1 MRLGDMLVAAKIVTQ
16 EQVDQALVSQKESG
30 RRLGGE
36 LVALGFVNELQITQ
50 MLSNQLSVPWV
61 DLQHVEFSRELL
73 SLIPK
78 EVASEHC
85 CIPIYRRQV
94 RGDGDTLF
102 VAMDDPSNESALA
115 ALAEVS
121 PLPIR
126 AMVSPPSDIR
136 NAIRVYYF
144 GESPEPVEHELEK
157 KKKRTASRHPGESPA
172 LVESEPAPPPEEQAA
187 EEAAA
192 SQLEAESEPPEEE
205 APKVGLEAERPPPTE
220 AAEKASPRF
229 VTLTL
234 LDGTTVRLPS
244 PGAKAATPDEPTRA
258 ENLTASDLV
267 NALLAR
273 GQGAE
278 VDDILGE
285 DANWELLFA
294 TLLQLLIRKGLVAD
308 WEFVE
313 AWKKARG

>member
-1 MRLGDMLVAAKIVTQ
+1 MRLGDMLVAAKIVTK
-16 EQVDQALVSQKESG
+16 EQVEQALASQKGSG

-73 SLIPK
+73 SLIPP
-78 EVASEHC
+78 EVANTHC
-85 CIPIYRRQV
+85 CIPVYRRQV
-94 RGDGDTLF
+94 RGNGDTLF
-102 VAMDDPSNESALA
+102 VAMDDPSNEEALA
-115 ALAEVS
+115 AIAKVS

-126 AMVSPPSDIR
+126 TMVSPPSDIR

-144 GESPEPVEHELEK
+144 GEAPRPVERQPE
-157 KKKRTASRHPGESPA
+157 KRTASRHPGASPA
-172 LVESEPAPPPEEQAA
+172 LVESEPAPPPEADEEAQAEGAESEPDPRETLPGTPAQPPPPSSAA
-187 EEAAA
+187 EEAVP
-192 SQLEAESEPPEEE
+192 Q
-205 APKVGLEAERPPPTE
+205 
-220 AAEKASPRF
+220 F

-244 PGAKAATPDEPTRA
+244 PAAKATTPGTPSRA

>member
-1 MRLGDMLVAAKIVTQ
+1 MRLGDMLVAARIVTK
-16 EQVDQALVSQKESG
+16 EQVEQALASQKESG

-73 SLIPK
+73 SLIPR
-78 EVASEHC
+78 ELADEHC
-85 CIPIYRRQV
+85 CIPVYRRQV
-94 RGDGDTLF
+94 RNAGDTLF
-102 VAMDDPSNESALA
+102 VAMDDPSNEAALA
-115 ALAEVS
+115 AIGEVS

-126 AMVSPPSDIR
+126 TMVSPPSDIR

-144 GESPEPVEHELEK
+144 GESPKPVEHARA
-157 KKKRTASRHPGESPA
+157 RTASRHPGESPA
-172 LVESEPAPPPEEQAA
+172 LVESVPAPPPEEV
-187 EEAAA
+187 EAAA
-192 SQLEAESEPPEEE
+192 EAEAETAPKPESEPPERETLVE
-205 APKVGLEAERPPPTE
+205 TKAVPPPATPEAER
-220 AAEKASPRF
+220 AAPRF

-244 PGAKAATPDEPTRA
+244 PTKKAAMPDTPPRA
-258 ENLTASDLV
+258 DNLTASDLV

-273 GQGAE
+273 GQGAQ

-285 DANWELLFA
+285 NANWELLFA

>member
-1 MRLGDMLVAAKIVTQ
+1 MLVAARIVTQ
-16 EQVDQALVSQKESG
+16 EQVEEALASQKESG

-61 DLQHVEFSRELL
+61 DLNHVEFSRELL
-73 SLIPK
+73 SLIPR
-78 EVASEHC
+78 ELADEHC
-85 CIPIYRRQV
+85 CIPVYRRQV

-102 VAMDDPSNESALA
+102 VAMDDPSNEDALA
-115 ALAEVS
+115 ALGEAS
-121 PLPIR
+121 PLPVR

-144 GESPEPVEHELEK
+144 GEAPKPVARVRA
-157 KKKRTASRHPGESPA
+157 RTASRHPGESAA
-172 LVESEPAPPPEEQAA
+172 LEDSVPAPPPQPEVAPSAQEPPPP
-187 EEAAA
+187 
-192 SQLEAESEPPEEE
+192 EAEPETK
-205 APKVGLEAERPPPTE
+205 AVPPPTSANAERE
-220 AAEKASPRF
+220 AQRF

-244 PGAKAATPDEPTRA
+244 PNKAPAAADPAPRSG
-258 ENLTASDLV
+258 LTASDLV

-285 DANWELLFA
+285 NANWELLFA

>member
-1 MRLGDMLVAAKIVTQ
+1 MLVAARIVTK
-16 EQVDQALVSQKESG
+16 EQVEQALASQKESG

-36 LVALGFVNELQITQ
+36 LVALGFVSELQITQ

-73 SLIPK
+73 SLIPR
-78 EVASEHC
+78 ELADEHC
-85 CIPIYRRQV
+85 CIPVYRRQV
-94 RGDGDTLF
+94 RNAGDTLF
-102 VAMDDPSNESALA
+102 VAMDDPSNEDALA
-115 ALAEVS
+115 AIGEVS

-126 AMVSPPSDIR
+126 TMVSPPSDIR

-144 GESPEPVEHELEK
+144 GESPKPVQHARP
-157 KKKRTASRHPGESPA
+157 RTASRHPGESPA
-172 LVESEPAPPPEEQAA
+172 LVPSEPAPPPEAVEEELA
-187 EEAAA
+187 EATETPAK
-192 SQLEAESEPPEEE
+192 SEPPRESQVETK
-205 APKVGLEAERPPPTE
+205 AVPPPATAAAER
-220 AAEKASPRF
+220 AAPRF

-244 PGAKAATPDEPTRA
+244 PSSKPAAPDAPARPD
-258 ENLTASDLV
+258 NLTASDLV

-273 GQGAE
+273 GQGAQ

-285 DANWELLFA
+285 NANWELLFA

>member
-1 MRLGDMLVAAKIVTQ
+1 MLVAAKIVTQ
-16 EQVDQALVSQKESG
+16 EQVEQALASQKQSG

-36 LVALGFVNELQITQ
+36 LVALGFVNELQLTQ

-73 SLIPK
+73 SLIPR
-78 EVASEHC
+78 ELADEHC
-85 CIPIYRRQV
+85 CIPVYRREV
-94 RGDGDTLF
+94 RGGGDTLF
-102 VAMDDPSNESALA
+102 VAMDDPSNDEALQ
-115 ALAEVS
+115 ALGEVS

-126 AMVSPPSDIR
+126 TMVSPPSDIR

-144 GESPEPVEHELEK
+144 GEPPRPVQRVRP
-157 KKKRTASRHPGESPA
+157 RTASRHPGESPA
-172 LVESEPAPPPEEQAA
+172 LVESEPAPPPEVVES
-187 EEAAA
+187 AAA
-192 SQLEAESEPPEEE
+192 AGGTPESEPPQESRPETK
-205 APKVGLEAERPPPTE
+205 AVPPPSTAAAERE
-220 AAEKASPRF
+220 AQRF

-234 LDGTTVRLPS
+234 LDGTQVRLPS
-244 PGAKAATPDEPTRA
+244 PSNEPAAPHAPPHSGS
-258 ENLTASDLV
+258 LTASDLV

-273 GQGAE
+273 GQGAP

-285 DANWELLFA
+285 NANWELLFA

>member
-16 EQVDQALVSQKESG
+16 EQVEAALVSQKDSG

-36 LVALGFVNELQITQ
+36 LVALGFVSELQITQ

-102 VAMDDPSNESALA
+102 VAMDDPSNEA
-115 ALAEVS
+115 ALAVLTEVS

-144 GESPEPVEHELEK
+144 GESPKPVEHRP
-157 KKKRTASRHPGESPA
+157 KRTASRHPGESPA

-187 EEAAA
+187 QEAAA
-192 SQLEAESEPPEEE
+192 SEVAASELPEEKTHPGTPAEPP
-205 APKVGLEAERPPPTE
+205 PPSA
-220 AAEKASPRF
+220 AAEKAAPRF

-244 PGAKAATPDEPTRA
+244 PAGKSVAADTPSRA

-278 VDDILGE
+278 VGDILGE

>member
-1 MRLGDMLVAAKIVTQ
+1 MLVTARIVTQ
-16 EQVDQALVSQKESG
+16 EQVERALVSQQESG

-36 LVALGFVNELQITQ
+36 LVALGFVSELQITQ

-73 SLIPK
+73 SLIPR
-78 EVASEHC
+78 ELADEHC
-85 CIPIYRRQV
+85 CIPVYRRQV
-94 RGDGDTLF
+94 RGDGDSLF
-102 VAMDDPSNESALA
+102 VAMDDPSNEAALA
-115 ALAEVS
+115 ALSEAS

-126 AMVSPPSDIR
+126 TMVSPPSDIR

-144 GESPEPVEHELEK
+144 GESPKPVQHAVA
-157 KKKRTASRHPGESPA
+157 RTASRHPGASPA
-172 LVESEPAPPPEEQAA
+172 LVPSEPAPPA

-192 SQLEAESEPPEEE
+192 EPPEEGAQSEPPERETSAGAE
-205 APKVGLEAERPPPTE
+205 AVPPPSTETAEAEAE
-220 AAEKASPRF
+220 AQRF

-244 PGAKAATPDEPTRA
+244 PSGRPAAAAAPRGED
-258 ENLTASDLV
+258 LTASDLV

-273 GQGAE
+273 GQGAQ
-278 VDDILGE
+278 VDDILGP